1 MVTLMRDGADPRSVV
16 APPEAIGYAKE
27 YVVRGLDF
35 TLLQRAYRSAQ
46 GVFSGM
52 ILQRLRR
59 LGEASRADLARAA
72 ALTNTAVGE
81 IIKQLETSGLVRT
94 LGKKHEGN
102 RGQPAT
108 MLALD
113 PHGAYA
119 IGVRL
124 DRTRIETA
132 LTDLGG
138 TVLSHLTHDGTLPP
152 PAQTLELVR
161 DDIARMVRLVPAS
174 RRRRITGVGVARP
187 YNLGRWLAELDLAEE
202 AFAPWESEAF
212 GPALA
217 LACGLPVVEEN
228 DGTAAAIAELF
239 HGVGRGLDDFLYA
252 FIGPGIGG
260 GLVLGGQSVRG
271 GAGNAADIGMIPVAA
286 SGLPSAVNRA
296 GHDILLGRASLNAL
310 SRHLRFRQVAHGPLT
325 ELPLPLPA
333 ADEWLA
339 DCVDA
344 LVDPLLTARA
354 LLEVPTV
361 VIDSDLPPAWIDR
374 LLALLGPRLSARVA
388 EARSP
393 PALRRG
399 SFGAMAGALGAATL
413 PLFVHFGPGAGSL
426 PDPAREPGPEGAAYA
441 LVA

>member
-1 MVTLMRDGADPRSVV
+1 MAISRAGQGASSVH
-16 APPEAIGYAKE
+16 IRHYN
-27 YVVRGLDF
+27 
-35 TLLQRAYRSAQ
+35 QRL
-46 GVFSGM
+46 

-72 ALTNTAVGE
+72 GLTNTAVGE
-81 IIKQLETSGLVRT
+81 IIKQLEQSGLVRA

-138 TVLSHLTHDGTLPP
+138 AVLSHLTHDGLLPS
-152 PAQTLELVR
+152 PAETLELVR
-161 DDIARMVRLVPAS
+161 DDIARMVRLVPAA

-202 AFAPWESEAF
+202 TFAPWESEAF

-217 LACGLPVVEEN
+217 QASGLPVVEEN

-252 FIGPGIGG
+252 FIGPAIGG
-260 GLVLGGQSVRG
+260 GLVLGGQCVRG
-271 GAGNAADIGMIPVAA
+271 GTGNAADIGMIPVAA
-286 SGLPSAVNRA
+286 SSLPSAGA
-296 GHDILLGRASLNAL
+296 GAGRDILLARASLNAL
-310 SRHLRFRQVAHGPLT
+310 ARHLRHRDIAPGRLT
-325 ELPLPLPA
+325 ELPLRLPA
-333 ADEWLA
+333 AEEWLA

-344 LVDPLLTARA
+344 LVEPLLTARA
-354 LLEVPTV
+354 LLEIPTA

-374 LLALLGPRLSARVA
+374 LLAQLAPRLAARVA

-399 SFGAMAGALGAATL
+399 SFGAMAGAIGAATL
-413 PLFVHFGPGAGSL
+413 PLFVHFGPAAGSL
-426 PDPAREPGPEGAAYA
+426 AAPPREPGREGDAHPMMA
-441 LVA
+441 